1 MKILWSTNKIS
12 RFYRQCSYF
21 EKKWICLIYISYFY
35 HLPSSNLN
43 YSFFNSLPFF
53 IHPHNIFSPPVRFE
67 PTILRVRAWRA
78 IHYVMPP
85 VQKFELKMNLINGFS
100 SIIDL
105 LMNYR
110 IFQYFSLI
118 IFTVLAKLSPC
129 ILGMFITQQQHTWS
143 VNFTNS
149 ISKFCKYFKV
159 WGNYKKFQ

>member
-1 MKILWSTNKIS
+1 MIIYWKNIILYPLYFIFAPFIIFQNVLILLHFIPLLHSSTIYVS
-12 RFYRQCSYF
+12 SPLRLEPSTLRF
-21 EKKWICLIYISYFY
+21 WAG
-35 HLPSSNLN
+35 
-43 YSFFNSLPFF
+43 
-53 IHPHNIFSPPVRFE
+53 
-67 PTILRVRAWRA
+67 RAN
-78 IHYVMPP
+78 HYTMASG
-85 VQKFELKMNLINGFS
+85 QKNELKVNLINGFS

-149 ISKFCKYFKV
+149 ISKFCKYFEV
-159 WGNYKKFQ
+159 RANYKKFQ